1 MLNFHL
7 LLVSANVSA
16 NDLEL
21 VGFVMDSVN
30 KLILIQISSKL
41 HDIFQSVAAS
51 SWLNILKKKQKQTEQ
66 TKKHTWV
73 LWLLRQIS

>member
-16 NDLEL
+16 NDLES

-30 KLILIQISSKL
+30 KLILIQISSML

-66 TKKHTWV
+66 TKKHT
-73 LWLLRQIS
+73 

>member
-7 LLVSANVSA
+7 LLVSANVCA
-16 NDLEL
+16 NDLES

-30 KLILIQISSKL
+30 KLILIQISSML

-66 TKKHTWV
+66 TKKTYLSV
-73 LWLLRQIS
+73 MTS

>member
-16 NDLEL
+16 NDLES

-30 KLILIQISSKL
+30 KLILIQISSML